1 MILSV
6 FLNSFLHETGER
18 GEDVDGRVNLLVVK
32 LTIDEDL
39 ALSNVASQIGDGMGD
54 IVVLDRRTLTGID
67 RMGI

>member
-6 FLNSFLHETGER
+6 LLDCFLHETGER

-39 ALSNVASQIGDGMGD
+39 ALSNVASQIGNGMGD
-54 IVVLDRRTLTGID
+54 IVVLYRRTLTGID